1 MEREKRIEKETY
13 KSQREEADSCLD
25 CEEQPLSPNLF
36 ISKLIHLKSLKSLNT
51 PLTLH
56 PPQKKKTSKN
66 LRIYKKEEEEEEF
79 YQTKD
84 TARTILQ
91 WFINMS
97 LE

>member
-56 PPQKKKTSKN
+56 PPKKKD
-66 LRIYKKEEEEEEF
+66 
-79 YQTKD
+79 Q
-84 TARTILQ
+84 
-91 WFINMS
+91 
-97 LE
+97 

>member
-51 PLTLH
+51 LLTLH
-56 PPQKKKTSKN
+56 PPPPHPTKKKTSKN
-66 LRIYKKEEEEEEF
+66 LRIYKKEEEEF

-91 WFINMS
+91 
-97 LE
+97 